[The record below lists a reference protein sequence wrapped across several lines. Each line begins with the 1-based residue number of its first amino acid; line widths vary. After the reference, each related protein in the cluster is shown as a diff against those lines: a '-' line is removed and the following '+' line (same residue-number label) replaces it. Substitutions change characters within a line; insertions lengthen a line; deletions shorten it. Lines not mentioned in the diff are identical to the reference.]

1 MRKTI
6 TLTAP
11 NGAKVRTALGKRLY
25 VVRYG
30 DLHVRYN
37 RATSEHVRLDPPEAH
52 AEVAMRTDSALAAQR
67 LWKRIAQAEVY
78 EIVLREGKPVPRQ
91 LPRSE
96 LAIRADAD
104 RRHRKFEANHPRRA
118 V

>member
-1 MRKTI
+1 MRRTV

-11 NGAKVRTALGKRLY
+11 NGAKVRTALGKSFY

-52 AEVAMRTDSALAAQR
+52 AEVAKRTDSALAAER
-67 LWKRIAQAEVY
+67 LWKHIAQAEVFAIR
-78 EIVLREGKPVPRQ
+78 IVAGEVEVTRLSRRQ
-91 LPRSE
+91 LSIAAE
-96 LAIRADAD
+96 AD